1 MICKACK
8 RDHSPMLT
16 CGRAARLL
24 DNGDHPVRQSKPVG
38 AKLLDKPG
46 FDKVAYQ
53 REYMRKR
60 RAAKKVSE

>member
-1 MICKACK
+1 
-8 RDHSPMLT
+8 MLT

-24 DNGDHPVRQSKPVG
+24 DNGDQSVRQGEPIG
-38 AKLLDKPG
+38 AVLLDKPG

-60 RAAKKVSE
+60 RAAAKQAK